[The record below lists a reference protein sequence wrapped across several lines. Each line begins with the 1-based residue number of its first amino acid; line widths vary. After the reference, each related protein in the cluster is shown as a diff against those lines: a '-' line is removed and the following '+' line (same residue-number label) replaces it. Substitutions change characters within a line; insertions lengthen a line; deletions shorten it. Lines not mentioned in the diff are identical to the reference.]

1 MKFVIVLCF
10 VVWLPSHVLQACLPD
25 LRQGWVLDIKSRNFA
40 VSCPLQHFLRL
51 AGTALSSV
59 GVLDYDAD
67 HGNEL
72 GILERGQNEQVT

>member
-1 MKFVIVLCF
+1 MQPVSIQRCSNRLKPSTLAVLM
-10 VVWLPSHVLQACLPD
+10 
-25 LRQGWVLDIKSRNFA
+25 
-40 VSCPLQHFLRL
+40 QHFLRL

-72 GILERGQNEQVT
+72 GILERGQNEQVTVVQSHT